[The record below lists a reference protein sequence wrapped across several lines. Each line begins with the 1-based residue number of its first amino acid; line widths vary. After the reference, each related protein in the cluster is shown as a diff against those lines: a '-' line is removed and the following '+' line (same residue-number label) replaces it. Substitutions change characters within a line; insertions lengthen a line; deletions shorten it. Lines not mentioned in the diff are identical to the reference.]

1 MLLFFPSPLVTNAS
15 SKSFGTVVPP
25 FLVTVASSLS
35 VFECLPFGKMKML
48 WIAPPSL
55 TWGFGYSFNSLV
67 TFSNSS
73 TFGVEVTISSSSG
86 VVVLTLLINGLSS
99 YFKISITFTTT
110 ILLSSAIFLISVKR
124 AVISSGYLSSVPS
137 IKIVTTKVSS
147 DGALLT
153 N

>member
-1 MLLFFPSPLVTNAS
+1 MVPLLSL
-15 SKSFGTVVPP
+15 
-25 FLVTVASSLS
+25 LS
-35 VFECLPFGKMKML
+35 VNMCM
-48 WIAPPSL
+48 
-55 TWGFGYSFNSLV
+55 
-67 TFSNSS
+67 SNIF
-73 TFGVEVTISSSSG
+73 TD
-86 VVVLTLLINGLSS
+86 NRMN
-99 YFKISITFTTT
+99 FKISITFTTT